1 MDVPDDLWDLWDRL
15 AGIVAEPLARARFH
29 DLCFCGR
36 KGNVGDHAQAAA
48 SGYLQAAAGL
58 GTSVDVQRSAVIA
71 LRQVEYLRR
80 ARALGRLT
88 RRTDVSDDAATAIVA
103 AIKSVSDAEPF
114 DVGRAIVIADAAVD
128 EELADSSID
137 DLLTRLVAETR
148 DIFFMERVVRLQL
161 RRASDDQR
169 EALQRKLVEA
179 WIDEANRSDASR
191 RVWNLTT
198 AGALARDFG
207 LADLQSTIARKLQE
221 TELAD
226 HGLVQRRVT
235 VPVDAAQ
242 AEAYVQRFV
251 DLPSWED
258 ALTALLVGTPP
269 TGDVAMNRIAAE
281 AMVTQAPLASSL
293 PQVLLGGDGLPR
305 ITVSTEEEKRE
316 WRLTR
321 CEKSHLQV
329 LGSFT
334 DEILRR
340 IGVKWAPIPEDEFT
354 AFFSAE
360 AHTSTAASAALAR
373 AFNHYFN
380 ADFEAAAYIA
390 APQIERIVREAVL
403 AVDEP
408 AYRLQRGNTPGQYA
422 GLGALLPV
430 LLTAG
435 VSESWIRFIQTALC
449 APIGMNYRN
458 ELLHGFVDAVY
469 SGNAAL
475 ILLAGLYL
483 SRGISLTVTAPGVT
497 REDE

>member
-1 MDVPDDLWDLWDRL
+1 
-15 AGIVAEPLARARFH
+15 
-29 DLCFCGR
+29 
-36 KGNVGDHAQAAA
+36 
-48 SGYLQAAAGL
+48 
-58 GTSVDVQRSAVIA
+58 
-71 LRQVEYLRR
+71 
-80 ARALGRLT
+80 
-88 RRTDVSDDAATAIVA
+88 
-103 AIKSVSDAEPF
+103 
-114 DVGRAIVIADAAVD
+114 
-128 EELADSSID
+128 
-137 DLLTRLVAETR
+137 
-148 DIFFMERVVRLQL
+148 
-161 RRASDDQR
+161 
-169 EALQRKLVEA
+169 
-179 WIDEANRSDASR
+179 
-191 RVWNLTT
+191 
-198 AGALARDFG
+198 
-207 LADLQSTIARKLQE
+207 
-221 TELAD
+221 
-226 HGLVQRRVT
+226 
-235 VPVDAAQ
+235 
-242 AEAYVQRFV
+242 
-251 DLPSWED
+251 
-258 ALTALLVGTPP
+258 
-269 TGDVAMNRIAAE
+269 MNRIAAE